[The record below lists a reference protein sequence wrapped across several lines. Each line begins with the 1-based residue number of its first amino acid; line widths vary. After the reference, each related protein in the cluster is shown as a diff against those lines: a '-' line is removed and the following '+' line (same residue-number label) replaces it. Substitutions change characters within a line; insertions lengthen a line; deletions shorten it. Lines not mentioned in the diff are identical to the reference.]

1 MNSKHFVLAA
11 LCTAAVSFSACSD
24 DDEPGNLPQPQPT
37 PPSGEVVLQGD
48 TVSGVW
54 AKHSVIKVKGHHL
67 VVPEGKSLT
76 IEAGVTVVF
85 DAEGVGTSHTPI
97 EMIVDGTLYS
107 QGTAEQPVR
116 FTVAEDQRT
125 EANAFAGL

>member
-48 TVSGVW
+48 TVSVYGP
-54 AKHSVIKVKGHHL
+54 STRLSRLKV
-67 VVPEGKSLT
+67 T
-76 IEAGVTVVF
+76 TW
-85 DAEGVGTSHTPI
+85 
-97 EMIVDGTLYS
+97 
-107 QGTAEQPVR
+107 
-116 FTVAEDQRT
+116 
-125 EANAFAGL
+125 